1 MTQKVTVIVLNWN
14 GESDTAACIDSLLVQ
29 EGVALEVL
37 LVDNDSSD
45 GSGARLSERYPGV
58 QYLQTGANLGYA
70 GGNNRGLAWAMQR
83 GAEWVLVCNNDT
95 VAEPQC
101 VRLLLAAAQADERI
115 AALAPLIVRFDAP
128 DRVWFAGG
136 TFSVARG
143 MGNHDHEGETVDEVE
158 RRIGTEQWQHCTFLT
173 GCCLLIRVRALEAV
187 GMFREDFF
195 AYVEDVDL
203 SLRLRRAGW
212 RLGWVPRA
220 HLAHRVPT
228 RHAPPSP
235 IQITLRDRNRRRMV
249 RDRYPWYLRAVF
261 AAWFWPTRLISLG
274 RYLLGRDWPRARA
287 ILEGMTAH

>member
-1 MTQKVTVIVLNWN
+1 MTQTIVAIVLNWN
-14 GESDTAACIDSLLVQ
+14 GESDTAACLDSLLVQ

-37 LVDNDSSD
+37 LVDNDSTD
-45 GSGARLSERYPGV
+45 GSGARLHLRYPGV

-70 GGNNRGLAWAMQR
+70 GGNNRGLAWAMER

-95 VAEPQC
+95 VADPQC
-101 VRLLLAAAQADERI
+101 LRLLMAAAETDERI

-143 MGNHDHEGETVDEVE
+143 AGRHDHEGSTVADVE
-158 RRIGTEQWQHCTFLT
+158 RRIGPEQWQSCTFLT

-195 AYVEDVDL
+195 AYVEDVEL
-203 SLRLRRAGW
+203 SLRLTRSGW

-220 HLAHRVPT
+220 RLAHRVPA
-228 RHAPPSP
+228 RNAPPSP
-235 IQITLRDRNRRRMV
+235 IQIALRDRNRRWMV

-261 AAWFWPTRLISLG
+261 AGWFWPTRLISLG
-274 RYLLGRDWPRARA
+274 RYVLGRDWPRARA
-287 ILEGMTAH
+287 ILEGMTA